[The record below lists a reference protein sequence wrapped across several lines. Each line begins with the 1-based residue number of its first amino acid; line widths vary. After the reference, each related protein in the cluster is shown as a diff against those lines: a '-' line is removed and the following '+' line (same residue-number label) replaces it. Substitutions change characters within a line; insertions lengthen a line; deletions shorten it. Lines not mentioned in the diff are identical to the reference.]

1 MSAFLRQRWQAF
13 LVLAVI
19 AVAACLI
26 ASVTLG
32 RAPIVRPGEKGWRK
46 DVVSIALRA
55 SCADAKAL
63 LDPPVAV
70 LATTE
75 ELESGMVGA
84 YAASGEY
91 RTFPMTC
98 FTPLLPG
105 EVDAAGLLEQWSRRR
120 EARLAVRDEL
130 ILERDGELIAFAY
143 QMRRSRSL
151 VTTWYRV
158 GANGSVVFEKRR
170 LDDAMMAASRYE
182 RVTRVCVGIVIVAVL
197 VGIVINARGGER
209 G

>member
-1 MSAFLRQRWQAF
+1 MTAFLRQRWQAF

-19 AVAACLI
+19 AVGACAI
-26 ASVTLG
+26 VSVTLG
-32 RAPIVRPGEKGWRK
+32 RAPIVRPSEKGWRK

-55 SCADAKAL
+55 TCADAKAFL
-63 LDPPVAV
+63 NPPVAV

-75 ELESGMVGA
+75 ELETGIVGV

-105 EVDAAGLLEQWSRRR
+105 EADAAGLLEQWSRRR

-130 ILERDGELIAFAY
+130 ILDRAGELIAFTH
-143 QMRRSRSL
+143 QMSRSRSV

-158 GANGSVVFEKRR
+158 GANGSVVLEKRR

-182 RVTRVCVGIVIVAVL
+182 RVITVCVGIVVVAVL
-197 VGIVINARGGER
+197 VGFLINLRWRAG
-209 G
+209 